1 MSGAEQDR
9 REAAQVDQ
17 DREADRATE
26 VAGDGSRNALQR
38 LYDEHGQ
45 SPWIDFIDRDL
56 IESGKLDELIGKGIR
71 GLTSNPTIFAKAI
84 ASGQYDEV
92 IRRELEGGSDN
103 GTIFEA
109 IAVRDI
115 RDACDHLR
123 SVYDASGGT
132 DGFASIEVEPEWA
145 DDTDGTVRRA
155 RHLWEAVDRPN
166 AFIKIPATEAGIPAI
181 EQAISEGINV
191 NVTLMFSVEVYERVA
206 RAYIAGLRRRRDAGG
221 HLSRIASVASFFVSR
236 VDTKVDKQL
245 DELGTRAALEAR
257 GKAAIANAKLAY
269 QSYLDIFTG
278 DEFADLREADAQV
291 QRCLWAS
298 TSTKNPDY
306 RDVLYV
312 EQLIGPDTVD
322 TMPTETIAAFLD
334 HGRLARM
341 LDRDVDDARAA
352 LRAVEALGIP
362 MRRVTD
368 ELIAEG
374 VASFGKSF
382 DELIASIESQRQAL
396 APA

>member
-9 REAAQVDQ
+9 REAATVDQ
-17 DREADRATE
+17 DGEAERVIDA
-26 VAGDGSRNALQR
+26 ASDGERSPLHR

-56 IESGKLDELIGKGIR
+56 LDSGKLDELIGKGIR
-71 GLTSNPTIFAKAI
+71 GLTSNPTIFAKAVS
-84 ASGQYDEV
+84 SGQYDEV
-92 IRRELEGGSDN
+92 IRRELEGGAAN
-103 GTIFEA
+103 EAIFEV
-109 IAVRDI
+109 IEVRDI
-115 RDACDHLR
+115 KDACDRLR
-123 SVYDASGGT
+123 GVYDASGGT
-132 DGFASIEVEPEWA
+132 DGYASIEVEPGYA
-145 DDTDGTVRRA
+145 DDTDGTVARA

-166 AFIKIPATEAGIPAI
+166 VFIKIPATEAGIPAI
-181 EQAISEGINV
+181 EEAISQGINV
-191 NVTLMFSVEVYERVA
+191 NVTLMFSVSVYERVA
-206 RAYIAGLRRRRDAGG
+206 RAYLAGLRRRLAEGG

-236 VDTKVDKQL
+236 VDTKIDKQL
-245 DELGTRAALEAR
+245 DEIGTRAALEAR

-278 DEFADLREADAQV
+278 DEFADLREAGAQV

-312 EQLIGPDTVD
+312 EELIGPDTVD
-322 TMPTETIAAFLD
+322 TMPTETITAFID
-334 HGRLARM
+334 HGRLGRTI
-341 LDRDVDDARAA
+341 DTGIDDARAA

-362 MRRVTD
+362 MSTVTD
-368 ELIAEG
+368 ELIEEG
-374 VASFGKSF
+374 VASFAKSF